1 MFARQ
6 MILFDE
12 RFIVESSKT
21 AQFAR
26 LEIIFGFVI
35 IFVRCDSPE
44 HLTRKN
50 IDVMLSR

>member
-12 RFIVESSKT
+12 RFIVENSKT

-35 IFVRCDSPE
+35 ILVRYDSRE
-44 HLTRKN
+44 CLTRKH
-50 IDVMLSR
+50 